1 MIVVSTKIYCKK
13 RTARKT
19 KTRIPYLW
27 ANNVIIDENDNS
39 CPLIEG

>member
-13 RTARKT
+13 RTAKKRKPH
-19 KTRIPYLW
+19 IPYLW
-27 ANNVIIDENDNS
+27 ANYVIIDENDSS